1 MYSEAMIIKKLIYLY
16 IEDSKNGTSILD
28 IFLYSYVFTPKFNKT
43 GLLAWITKG
52 PFVQQIKL

>member
-28 IFLYSYVFTPKFNKT
+28 IFCTRMYFYAK
-43 GLLAWITKG
+43 
-52 PFVQQIKL
+52 VQ